1 MTQFPKYQ
9 IVDIRDARN
18 TRYAHNMID
27 AIHMCDE
34 LNADYARESPYD
46 MVFKTKV
53 FFILSWQTKQ
63 RIKNV

>member
-18 TRYAHNMID
+18 TRYAHNMVD
-27 AIHMCDE
+27 AVRMCDS

-46 MVFKTKV
+46 VAFKTKV
-53 FFILSWQTKQ
+53 FFVMSW
-63 RIKNV
+63 